1 VAMLEGALETARQDT
16 ATAKRAAG
24 EASAAQERIQ
34 ALTAQLAQLESA
46 LAREREQK
54 PAPAAAPS
62 AELVAE
68 RDRLRTEAAAMKRKL
83 VAAETAIEAA
93 ASLKAKVARLE
104 AQLKGAR

>member
-1 VAMLEGALETARQDT
+1 MLEGALETARQD
-16 ATAKRAAG
+16 AARVQTLN
-24 EASAAQERIQ
+24 AQV
-34 ALTAQLAQLESA
+34 AQLETA
-46 LAREREQK
+46 LARERDQK
-54 PAPAAAPS
+54 PAAPAAPS

-104 AQLKGAR
+104 AQLKAAK